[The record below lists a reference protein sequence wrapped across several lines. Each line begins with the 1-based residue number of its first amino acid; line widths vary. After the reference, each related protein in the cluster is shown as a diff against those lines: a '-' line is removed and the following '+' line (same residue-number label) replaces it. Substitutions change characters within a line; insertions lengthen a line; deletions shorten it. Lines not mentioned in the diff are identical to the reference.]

1 MATKPTNTD
10 EVAQLRAE
18 LDNKGAQISELKRKE
33 ESLVAEINRLSND
46 NKQTTSLLLAYRL
59 VSTDI
64 LKRG

>member
-1 MATKPTNTD
+1 MGTKPANTD
-10 EVAQLRAE
+10 KIAQLRAE
-18 LDNKGAQISELKRKE
+18 LDNKDAQISELKRKE
-33 ESLVAEINRLSND
+33 ESLVAEINRLSNE

>member
-1 MATKPTNTD
+1 METESTNTD

-18 LDNKGAQISELKRKE
+18 LDNKDAQISELKRKE
-33 ESLVAEINRLSND
+33 DSLVAEINRLSND

-59 VSTDI
+59 VSADI

>member
-1 MATKPTNTD
+1 MAAKPTNTD
-10 EVAQLRAE
+10 EIAQLRAE
-18 LDNKGAQISELKRKE
+18 LDNKEAQISELKRKE
-33 ESLVAEINRLSND
+33 ESLVAEINRLSNE

>member
-18 LDNKGAQISELKRKE
+18 LDNKDAQISELKHKE

>member
-1 MATKPTNTD
+1 MGTKPANTD
-10 EVAQLRAE
+10 EIAQLRAE
-18 LDNKGAQISELKRKE
+18 LDNKDAQISELKRKE
-33 ESLVAEINRLSND
+33 ESLVAEINRLSNE

>member
-1 MATKPTNTD
+1 MAIKPTNTD
-10 EVAQLRAE
+10 EIAQLRAE
-18 LDNKGAQISELKRKE
+18 LDNKEAQISELKRKE
-33 ESLVAEINRLSND
+33 ESLVAEINRLSNE

>member
-1 MATKPTNTD
+1 METESTNTD

-18 LDNKGAQISELKRKE
+18 LDNKDAQISELKRKE

-59 VSTDI
+59 VSADI

>member
-1 MATKPTNTD
+1 MATKLTNTD

-18 LDNKGAQISELKRKE
+18 LDNKDVQISEMKRKE

-46 NKQTTSLLLAYRL
+46 SKQTTSLLLAYRL
-59 VSTDI
+59 VSADI

>member
-1 MATKPTNTD
+1 MATKPTNAD

-18 LDNKGAQISELKRKE
+18 LDNKDAQISELKRKE